1 MKKLILTLSPALMLL
16 FLAACKTSQI
26 REPEYREIRAVRI
39 MDIDLL
45 HTTAGL
51 DLVYYNPND
60 FGVQLNEARGDVYID
75 GMHLGRFG
83 INDKVQVGKRKE
95 FTVPAV
101 IKLDNIS
108 AIRNHR
114 DIWKKDEAVIRIEGF
129 ARVKK
134 SGYVKEVPIRYEGT
148 QNIDKLRSIVK
159 R

>member
-16 FLAACKTSQI
+16 FAACKTAQI

-39 MDIDLL
+39 MDVDLL

-51 DLVYYNPND
+51 DLIYYNPND

-83 INDKVQVGKRKE
+83 INDKVQVGKHKE

>member
-1 MKKLILTLSPALMLL
+1 MKRLLLALSPALMLL
-16 FLAACKTSQI
+16 FLVACKTAQI
-26 REPEYREIRAVRI
+26 QEPEYREIRAVRI
-39 MDIDLL
+39 MDVNLL

-60 FGVQLNEARGDVYID
+60 FGVQLSEARGDVYID

-83 INDKVQVGKRKE
+83 INDKIQVRKHTE

-108 AIRNHR
+108 AIRDHR
-114 DIWKKDEAVIRIEGF
+114 DIWKKDQAVIRIEGF

>member
-1 MKKLILTLSPALMLL
+1 MKKLLLLLAPAFL
-16 FLAACKTSQI
+16 FFISCKTGQI
-26 REPEYREIRAVRI
+26 RGPEYREIRGVRI
-39 MDIDLL
+39 MDVDLL

-60 FGVQLNEARGDVYID
+60 FGVQLNEASGDVYID

-83 INDKVQVGKRKE
+83 INDKVKVGKRTE
-95 FTVPAV
+95 FVVPAV

-108 AIRNHR
+108 AIRNHK
-114 DIWKKDEAVIRIEGF
+114 DIINKQEAVIRIEGF

-134 SGYVKEVPIRYEGT
+134 SGYSKEVPIRYEGR
-148 QNIDKLRSIVK
+148 QNIEKLRSIVK